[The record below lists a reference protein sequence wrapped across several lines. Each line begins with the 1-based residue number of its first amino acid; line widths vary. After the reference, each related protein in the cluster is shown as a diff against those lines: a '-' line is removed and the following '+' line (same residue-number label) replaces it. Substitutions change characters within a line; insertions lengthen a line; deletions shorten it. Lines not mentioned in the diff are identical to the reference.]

1 MDKEEILKRSR
12 EENQNKDIFKLE
24 VFAKA
29 QRIAGLIAVSMA
41 FILMFV
47 ERVILDAE
55 LNYGYSLI
63 IFAAGAG
70 LWYYRFAKFKNKS
83 DVIFAVVWTVM
94 TVLSAVEYVLGL
106 IR

>member
-24 VFAKA
+24 VLARA
-29 QRIAGLIAVSMA
+29 QRISGLIAVSLA
-41 FILMFV
+41 FAITLI
-47 ERVILDAE
+47 ERVILDNE
-55 LNYGYSLI
+55 LNYGYPLI

-83 DVIFAVVWTVM
+83 DVIFSVVWTVM